1 MPQTTSVFGLVEQD
15 LIDKKY
21 SQAMRRLVMM
31 SNEFSK
37 DLRYLSLLSFTQRAL
52 GDHTGQL
59 KTLKVIADNSQNQ
72 VAHLDYM
79 AALYAQGFLNEAL
92 DVGLYLQDLKLEE
105 VNSQYFT
112 RMMARLYLE
121 FSDYEGLYDV
131 LHQYE
136 QNHSL
141 DDLMCWSLGVAFLA
155 EGDKTQAI
163 EFFRRA
169 IDLNAAN
176 DQAWISLAMLHEEMG
191 DRELALAN
199 LERALDANPNNKTGL
214 KLMSK
219 WCRRDLQTTQDVLE
233 RLSYYLKKHSF
244 DEDVSLCYVQLLREH
259 NLGQAAD
266 FEIEKLRLQ
275 DPKNADY
282 AKLALATA
290 GT

>member
-1 MPQTTSVFGLVEQD
+1 MANNT
-15 LIDKKY
+15 
-21 SQAMRRLVMM
+21 
-31 SNEFSK
+31 
-37 DLRYLSLLSFTQRAL
+37 
-52 GDHTGQL
+52 
-59 KTLKVIADNSQNQ
+59 QNQ
-72 VAHLDYM
+72 LAQLDYM
-79 AALYAQGFLNEAL
+79 AALYAQGCLNEAL

-105 VNSQYFT
+105 VNAQYFT

-136 QNHSL
+136 QKYAL

-155 EGDKTQAI
+155 EGDKAQAI

-169 IDLNAAN
+169 IELNAAN
-176 DQAWISLAMLHEEMG
+176 DQAWISLAMLHEEVG

-219 WCRRDLQTTQDVLE
+219 WCRRDLQTTHDVIE

-244 DEDVSLCYVQLLREH
+244 DEDVSLCYVQLLREN
-259 NLGQAAD
+259 NLGDVAD
-266 FEIEKLRLQ
+266 FEIEKLRLHN
-275 DPKNADY
+275 PKNTDY
-282 AKLALATA
+282 AKLAQPLVNT
-290 GT
+290 